1 MADKKKKIVFYDS
14 DKRHVELKI
23 RLKHDGLSQAQ
34 FFRDVVTGYINK
46 EKNILNFIDKIK
58 LTKRNGSQDKSS
70 VKESRKLSKDGN
82 ELMKG
87 LSLDDSEIENIFDM
101 IEKENP
107 DL

>member
-70 VKESRKLSKDGN
+70 VKESRKLIKDGN

>member
-14 DKRHVELKI
+14 DTRHVQLKI

-70 VKESRKLSKDGN
+70 VKESRKLIKDGN

>member
-1 MADKKKKIVFYDS
+1 MAENKKKIIFYDS
-14 DKRHVELKI
+14 DKRHAELKI

-34 FFRDVVTGYINK
+34 FFRDIVTGYINK

-58 LTKRNGSQDKSS
+58 LTKRNGSQDKNS
-70 VKESRKLSKDGN
+70 VKETRQLIKDGN
-82 ELMKG
+82 EIMKR

-101 IEKENP
+101 IERENP